1 MSSRDDILASIRANL
16 PRVERPL
23 PQVPLFDSDPP
34 ASPLSAFKDSLHRM
48 GGMFLEPPTSGD
60 ALGPIRTKIADA
72 KIVCSTV
79 PEIAGNRDITGVGA
93 PQDLADVD
101 FAIVRASFAVA
112 ETGSLLLSDADLR
125 VNAVAY
131 LAQHLIVLLDPAD
144 IVVNL
149 HHAYRRPEFSKGHYA
164 SFHTGPSA
172 TADIEGVLIHG
183 AQGVRSLSVLPIARA
198 TGESHPLK
206 PRRNRMIPTAK
217 IESPNILHGVA
228 LLNDPV
234 LNKGTAFSP
243 EERSRYRLEGFLP
256 PAVEDLDRQVERVME
271 HLDAKPNDLERYV
284 YLIGLSDRNETLF
297 YRAVM
302 SDPAR
307 FIPILYDPTVA
318 DACLAFGQIY
328 RRARGM
334 YITREMKGRIAE
346 VLRNWP
352 QRDIRFICVST
363 GGRILGLGDIGANGM
378 GIPIGKLQLY
388 TACAAV
394 PPECLL
400 PVLLDIG
407 TTNEVLRADPLYLGS
422 REKPPSD
429 EELDELVEEFVQ
441 AVQQVFP
448 ECCIHFEDWKGTD
461 AIRLLDRYA
470 DKILCYNDDIQ
481 GTASVALAGLTTALQ
496 IIDAPLTDQRIL
508 FLGAGSAG
516 IGIAKLIAAAM
527 QAKGLSQDEAR
538 SRISMFDVDGLL
550 EPSRANLSE
559 AQKVYAHKA
568 APSKDLVKT
577 IEMLKPTVLIGVSTK
592 GGAFNQRVVEAMS
605 KLNERPIIFALSN
618 PTDKAECTAEQAY
631 TWSKGKALFAAGVQF
646 PDVRLNGG
654 IYHPGQAN
662 NFYIFPA
669 VGLATYAARPRRLT
683 DECFI
688 VAAQASADQIS
699 PGLRAKGMLFPGQA
713 NILETEVTTA
723 TRVAE
728 FMFDAGLAQVK
739 RPRDIRAWIE
749 GQLYK
754 PQY

>member
-1 MSSRDDILASIRANL
+1 M
-16 PRVERPL
+16 
-23 PQVPLFDSDPP
+23 
-34 ASPLSAFKDSLHRM
+34 
-48 GGMFLEPPTSGD
+48 
-60 ALGPIRTKIADA
+60 
-72 KIVCSTV
+72 
-79 PEIAGNRDITGVGA
+79 
-93 PQDLADVD
+93 
-101 FAIVRASFAVA
+101 
-112 ETGSLLLSDADLR
+112 
-125 VNAVAY
+125 
-131 LAQHLIVLLDPAD
+131 
-144 IVVNL
+144 
-149 HHAYRRPEFSKGHYA
+149 
-164 SFHTGPSA
+164 
-172 TADIEGVLIHG
+172 
-183 AQGVRSLSVLPIARA
+183 LPIANTQSLDTR
-198 TGESHPLK
+198 
-206 PRRNRMIPTAK
+206 
-217 IESPNILHGVA
+217 HGVA

-234 LNKGTAFSP
+234 RNKGTAFTP
-243 EERSRYRLEGFLP
+243 DERKRLGLEGLLP
-256 PAVEDLDRQVERVME
+256 APTDTLDRQVERVLG
-271 HLDAKPNDLERYV
+271 HLDGKPSDLERYI
-284 YLIGLSDRNETLF
+284 YLVGLSDRNETLF
-297 YRAVM
+297 YRTVM

-318 DACLAFGQIY
+318 DACLAFGHIY

-334 YITREMKGRIAE
+334 YITRQMKGRIAE

-400 PVLLDIG
+400 PVLVDIG

-448 ECCIHFEDWKGTD
+448 DCCIHFEDWKGTD
-461 AIRLLDRYA
+461 AIRLLDRYR
-470 DKILCYNDDIQ
+470 DKVLCYNDDIQ

-496 IIDAPLTDQRIL
+496 IIDAPLIDQRIL

-527 QAKGLSQDEAR
+527 QDKGLSQDEAR

-550 EPSRANLSE
+550 EPSRADLSE

-577 IEMLKPTVLIGVSTK
+577 IETLKPTVLIGVSTK
-592 GGAFNQRVVEAMS
+592 GGTFNQRVVEAMS
-605 KLNERPIIFALSN
+605 RLNERPIIFALSN

-646 PDVRLNGG
+646 PDVTLNGKT
-654 IYHPGQAN
+654 YHPGQAN

-669 VGLATYAARPRRLT
+669 VGLATYVTRPRRIT

-688 VAAQASADQIS
+688 VAAQASADQIG
-699 PGLRAKGMLFPGQA
+699 PDLRAKGMLFPGQD
-713 NILETEVTTA
+713 NILETEITTA

-728 FMFDAGLAQVK
+728 FMFDEGLAQVK

-754 PQY
+754 PEY

>member
-1 MSSRDDILASIRANL
+1 
-16 PRVERPL
+16 
-23 PQVPLFDSDPP
+23 
-34 ASPLSAFKDSLHRM
+34 
-48 GGMFLEPPTSGD
+48 
-60 ALGPIRTKIADA
+60 
-72 KIVCSTV
+72 
-79 PEIAGNRDITGVGA
+79 
-93 PQDLADVD
+93 
-101 FAIVRASFAVA
+101 
-112 ETGSLLLSDADLR
+112 LR
-125 VNAVAY
+125 EQ
-131 LAQHLIVLLDPAD
+131 L
-144 IVVNL
+144 
-149 HHAYRRPEFSKGHYA
+149 
-164 SFHTGPSA
+164 
-172 TADIEGVLIHG
+172 
-183 AQGVRSLSVLPIARA
+183 A
-198 TGESHPLK
+198 TGFTETHPNETEEK
-206 PRRNRMIPTAK
+206 SMIPNFQTQ
-217 IESPNILHGVA
+217 SLDILHGVA
-228 LLNDPV
+228 LLNDPAR
-234 LNKGTAFSP
+234 NKGTAFTP
-243 EERSRYRLEGFLP
+243 DERKRLGLEGLLP
-256 PAVEDLDRQVERVME
+256 TSTDTLDRQVERVLG
-271 HLDAKPNDLERYV
+271 HLDGKPNDLERYI
-284 YLIGLSDRNETLF
+284 YLVGLSDRNETLF
-297 YRAVM
+297 YRTVM

-318 DACLAFGQIY
+318 DACLAFGHIY

-334 YITREMKGRIAE
+334 YITRQMKGRIAE

-352 QRDIRFICVST
+352 QRDVRFICVST

-400 PVLLDIG
+400 PVLFDIG
-407 TTNEVLRADPLYLGS
+407 TTNEALRADPLYLGS

-448 ECCIHFEDWKGTD
+448 DCCIHFEDWKGTD
-461 AIRLLDRYA
+461 AIRLLNRYA
-470 DKILCYNDDIQ
+470 DKVLCYNDDIQ

-527 QAKGLSQDEAR
+527 QAKGLSLDEAR

-550 EPSRANLSE
+550 EPSRASLSE

-577 IEMLKPTVLIGVSTK
+577 IEKLKPTVLIGVSTK

-646 PDVRLNGG
+646 PDVTLNGKT
-654 IYHPGQAN
+654 YHPGQAN

-669 VGLATYAARPRRLT
+669 VGLATYAARPRRIT
-683 DECFI
+683 DQCFI

-699 PGLRAKGMLFPGQA
+699 PDLRAKGMLFPGQD
-713 NILETEVTTA
+713 NILETEITTA

-728 FMFDAGLAQVK
+728 YMFDEGLAQVK

>member
-1 MSSRDDILASIRANL
+1 LR
-16 PRVERPL
+16 EPL
-23 PQVPLFDSDPP
+23 
-34 ASPLSAFKDSLHRM
+34 
-48 GGMFLEPPTSGD
+48 
-60 ALGPIRTKIADA
+60 
-72 KIVCSTV
+72 
-79 PEIAGNRDITGVGA
+79 
-93 PQDLADVD
+93 
-101 FAIVRASFAVA
+101 
-112 ETGSLLLSDADLR
+112 
-125 VNAVAY
+125 
-131 LAQHLIVLLDPAD
+131 
-144 IVVNL
+144 
-149 HHAYRRPEFSKGHYA
+149 
-164 SFHTGPSA
+164 
-172 TADIEGVLIHG
+172 
-183 AQGVRSLSVLPIARA
+183 A
-198 TGESHPLK
+198 TGFTETHPNETEEK
-206 PRRNRMIPTAK
+206 SMIPNFQTQ
-217 IESPNILHGVA
+217 SLDILHGVA
-228 LLNDPV
+228 LLNDPAR
-234 LNKGTAFSP
+234 NKGTAFTP
-243 EERSRYRLEGFLP
+243 DERKRLGLEGLLP
-256 PAVEDLDRQVERVME
+256 TSTDTLDRQVERVLG
-271 HLDAKPNDLERYV
+271 HLDGKPNDLERYI
-284 YLIGLSDRNETLF
+284 YLVGLSDRNETLF
-297 YRAVM
+297 YRTVM

-318 DACLAFGQIY
+318 DACLAFGHIY

-334 YITREMKGRIAE
+334 YITRQMKGRIAE

-400 PVLLDIG
+400 PVLFDIG
-407 TTNEVLRADPLYLGS
+407 TTNEALRADPLYLGS
-422 REKPPSD
+422 RDKPPSD
-429 EELDELVEEFVQ
+429 DELDELVEEFVQ

-448 ECCIHFEDWKGTD
+448 DCCIHFEDWKGTD
-461 AIRLLDRYA
+461 AIRLLNRYA

-516 IGIAKLIAAAM
+516 IGIAKLIAAAL
-527 QAKGLSQDEAR
+527 QDKGLSQDEAR

-550 EPSRANLSE
+550 EPSRASLSE

-577 IEMLKPTVLIGVSTK
+577 IETLKPTVLIGVSTK

-631 TWSKGKALFAAGVQF
+631 NWSNGKALFAAGVQF
-646 PDVRLNGG
+646 PDVTLNGRT
-654 IYHPGQAN
+654 YHPGQAN

-669 VGLATYAARPRRLT
+669 VGLATYATRPRRIT

-699 PGLRAKGMLFPGQA
+699 PDLRAKGMLFPGQD
-713 NILETEVTTA
+713 NILETEITTA

-728 FMFDAGLAQVK
+728 FMFDEGLAQVK